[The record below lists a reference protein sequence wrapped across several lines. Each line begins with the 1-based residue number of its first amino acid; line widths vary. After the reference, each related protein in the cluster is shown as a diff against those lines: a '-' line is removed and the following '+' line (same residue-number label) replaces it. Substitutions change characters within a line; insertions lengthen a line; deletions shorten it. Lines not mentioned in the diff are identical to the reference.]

1 MLASASGLD
10 LLGLLVLATG
20 MALLGLVLLLG
31 RASVSRPWRVALF
44 LVAGL
49 ATLMP
54 FLDNLAVARRP
65 LLGLAALCAT
75 CPLLST
81 AYPRRLLSAAV
92 ALVGQCRAQGAA
104 LLAASLSLLVGLP
117 VLLEREAA
125 GARQAQGEFA
135 DHPVSAHHKPK
146 PVTAWTDRGSPVTA
160 FDLGAHL
167 PLVDEQAAEAQLMQ
181 ARNLGLRLIRTAPPD
196 GGCNCHGW
204 VYTGGRY
211 LVSAGDVDHILND
224 NGYEAVTTPQVGDLV
239 VYRAKGGVPA
249 HSAVVRVATDDGLV
263 LLEGKWNTLGV
274 YLHAPEDY
282 APGLTWT
289 YYRSPRSGHVL
300 RGLDPH
306 DPAPGACPAGE
317 QTSPP
322 GR

>member
-10 LLGLLVLATG
+10 LLGLLVLAAG

-31 RASVSRPWRVALF
+31 RVLVSRHWRVALF
-44 LVAGL
+44 LGAGL
-49 ATLMP
+49 ASLVP
-54 FLDNLAVARRP
+54 FLDDLAPARRP

-81 AYPRRLLSAAV
+81 AYPRRFLSAAV

-104 LLAASLSLLVGLP
+104 LLAASLALIVGLP

-125 GARQAQGEFA
+125 GARLARGEFA
-135 DHPVSAHHKPK
+135 DHPVSAHHTPK
-146 PVTAWTDRGSPVTA
+146 PVTARTDRGNPVTV
-160 FDLGAHL
+160 FDLGDHL
-167 PLVDEQAAEAQLMQ
+167 ALVDEEAAEAQLTQ
-181 ARNLGLRLIRTAPPD
+181 VRNLGLRLIRTAPPD
-196 GGCNCHGW
+196 GRCNCHGW

-211 LVSAGDVDHILND
+211 LVAAGDVDRILHD
-224 NGYEAVTTPQVGDLV
+224 NGYEAVTGPRVGDLV
-239 VYRAKGGVPA
+239 VYRAQGGCPA

-263 LLEGKWNTLGV
+263 LLESKWNTLGV

-300 RGLDPH
+300 RGLTPDS
-306 DPAPGACPAGE
+306 PAPGKTAAGE
-317 QTSPP
+317 RTSP
-322 GR
+322 RN